1 MDKNTRYMTTREVA
15 AYVGLSHRTLESYRC
30 RGGGPPYYDLEGVVR
45 YLLSDVIE
53 WASKR
58 RRNSTSDDGQ
68 QGPIP
73 KDGDEEDE
81 ENDGEDDDDGTD
93 GPGRSR

>member
-1 MDKNTRYMTTREVA
+1 MNENTRYMTTREVA
-15 AYVGLSHRTLESYRC
+15 AYVGLSHRTLESYRS

-58 RRNSTSDDGQ
+58 RRNSTSDEGLRI
-68 QGPIP
+68 PAP
-73 KDGDEEDE
+73 KDEDDENEEEDE
-81 ENDGEDDDDGTD
+81 DDGAD
-93 GPGRSR
+93 GPGRARS

>member
-1 MDKNTRYMTTREVA
+1 MDEKTQFISTKRVA
-15 AYVGLSHRTLESYRC
+15 EYLGLSHRTLESYRS

-45 YLLSDVIE
+45 YLLSDVIK

-58 RRNSTSDDGQ
+58 RRNSTSDDGL

-73 KDGDEEDE
+73 KDEDE
-81 ENDGEDDDDGTD
+81 ENDEDDEDEGAD
-93 GPGRSR
+93 GPGRVR